1 MLSELARHHAAG
13 VFLSI
18 TTLDTELR
26 KVMEP
31 RTSPPAARLAA
42 IRELAAAG
50 IPVGVNVAPIIP
62 GLTDHEMP
70 AILKAAAEAGATSA
84 GYTVVRLPYA
94 VAPLFEKWLETHF
107 PDRKEKVLNRLRAMR
122 GGKLYDAQ
130 WGKRFSGEGIFAEQ
144 IAQMFEVARRK
155 AGIQKR
161 QAANFPRRHFVVQA
175 ARNFRYSPDVQTL
188 VEDFLQYL
196 RHERG
201 QSDNTAKTYAALL
214 GKFTAWAA
222 KQNLTDWKSV
232 ELKHLM
238 AFLQH
243 ERARPL
249 ADEPEESTKRL
260 SGESVY
266 LEIAAL
272 RAFYKFAENEK
283 FLPANIAENLS
294 LPRRWKRLPKA
305 LSNDEIAKLLAPETP
320 ETPENLC
327 DQAILELA
335 YASGLRLSELK
346 NLRLEQLHLDAGFIN
361 VIGKGNKER
370 VVPVG
375 KKAVESLNRYI
386 EIGRPKLVTAKSP
399 ANVFLTKRGTPF
411 AAVTLWLHIKNR
423 VRRAGVERNIT
434 PHMLRHSFA
443 THLLEHGADLRVI
456 QELLGHANI
465 STTEIYTH
473 VTGNRL
479 REIHRKFHPRA

>member
-1 MLSELARHHAAG
+1 MQ
-13 VFLSI
+13 
-18 TTLDTELR
+18 
-26 KVMEP
+26 
-31 RTSPPAARLAA
+31 
-42 IRELAAAG
+42 
-50 IPVGVNVAPIIP
+50 N
-62 GLTDHEMP
+62 
-70 AILKAAAEAGATSA
+70 
-84 GYTVVRLPYA
+84 
-94 VAPLFEKWLETHF
+94 
-107 PDRKEKVLNRLRAMR
+107 
-122 GGKLYDAQ
+122 
-130 WGKRFSGEGIFAEQ
+130 
-144 IAQMFEVARRK
+144 
-155 AGIQKR
+155 
-161 QAANFPRRHFVVQA
+161 
-175 ARNFRYSPDVQTL
+175 L

-201 QSDNTAKTYAALL
+201 QAEHTQKTYAALL
-214 GKFTAWAA
+214 NKFIAWAA

-232 ELKHLM
+232 ELRHLM

-249 ADEPEESTKRL
+249 ADEPKESIKRL
-260 SGESVY
+260 SSESVY

-272 RAFYKFAENEK
+272 RAFYRFAENEK
-283 FLPANIAENLS
+283 LLPVNVAENLS

-305 LSNDEIAKLLAPETP
+305 LTNDEITKLLAPDSAEQPTP
-320 ETPENLC
+320 GSLC

-335 YASGLRLSELK
+335 YASGLRLAELK

-375 KKAVESLNRYI
+375 KIAVAALNRYI
-386 EIGRPKLVTAKSP
+386 EIGRPKLVTPKSP
-399 ANVFLTKRGTPF
+399 AAVFLTKRGTPF
-411 AAVTLWLHIKNR
+411 AAVTLWLRIKNR
-423 VRRAGVERNIT
+423 VKRTGVARNIT

-473 VTGNRL
+473 VTGSRL
-479 REIHRKFHPRA
+479 RDIHRKFHPRT

>member
-1 MLSELARHHAAG
+1 M
-13 VFLSI
+13 
-18 TTLDTELR
+18 
-26 KVMEP
+26 
-31 RTSPPAARLAA
+31 
-42 IRELAAAG
+42 
-50 IPVGVNVAPIIP
+50 
-62 GLTDHEMP
+62 
-70 AILKAAAEAGATSA
+70 
-84 GYTVVRLPYA
+84 
-94 VAPLFEKWLETHF
+94 
-107 PDRKEKVLNRLRAMR
+107 
-122 GGKLYDAQ
+122 
-130 WGKRFSGEGIFAEQ
+130 
-144 IAQMFEVARRK
+144 
-155 AGIQKR
+155 
-161 QAANFPRRHFVVQA
+161 QA
-175 ARNFRYSPDVQTL
+175 L

-196 RHERG
+196 CHERG

-214 GKFTAWAA
+214 GKFTAWAE
-222 KQNLTDWKSV
+222 KQGLTAWTQV

-238 AFLQH
+238 AFLQQ
-243 ERARPL
+243 ERTRPL
-249 ADEPEESTKRL
+249 ADEPKESTKRL

-272 RAFYKFAENEK
+272 RALYKFAENEK
-283 FLPANIAENLS
+283 LLPVNLAEHLS

-305 LSNDEIAKLLAPETP
+305 LSHAEITRLLTP
-320 ETPENLC
+320 ETPATPESLC

-346 NLRLEQLHLDAGFIN
+346 NLRLEQLHTDAGFIN

-375 KKAVESLNRYI
+375 KVAVVALDRFI
-386 EIGRPKLVTAKSP
+386 AAGRPKFVTPKSP

-411 AAVTLWLHIKNR
+411 AAVTLWLRIKKR
-423 VRRAGVERNIT
+423 VQRSGIERNIT

-456 QELLGHANI
+456 QELLGHASI

>member
-1 MLSELARHHAAG
+1 MQN
-13 VFLSI
+13 FL
-18 TTLDTELR
+18 
-26 KVMEP
+26 
-31 RTSPPAARLAA
+31 
-42 IRELAAAG
+42 
-50 IPVGVNVAPIIP
+50 
-62 GLTDHEMP
+62 
-70 AILKAAAEAGATSA
+70 
-84 GYTVVRLPYA
+84 
-94 VAPLFEKWLETHF
+94 
-107 PDRKEKVLNRLRAMR
+107 
-122 GGKLYDAQ
+122 
-130 WGKRFSGEGIFAEQ
+130 
-144 IAQMFEVARRK
+144 
-155 AGIQKR
+155 
-161 QAANFPRRHFVVQA
+161 
-175 ARNFRYSPDVQTL
+175 
-188 VEDFLQYL
+188 EDFLQYL

-214 GKFTAWAA
+214 GKFTGWAA

-232 ELKHLM
+232 ELQHLM

-243 ERARPL
+243 ERARSLMP
-249 ADEPEESTKRL
+249 AGRGRGPSARTSRAGAGTAQSGEDGSSGAPPHQDPTRHL

-272 RAFYKFAENEK
+272 RAFYKYAENEK
-283 FLPANIAENLS
+283 LLPVNFAQNLS

-305 LSNDEIAKLLAPETP
+305 LANDEIKKLLEPEIPETP
-320 ETPENLC
+320 QSLC

-375 KKAVESLNRYI
+375 RTAVAALNRFL
-386 EIGRPKLVTAKSP
+386 EAGRPKLITPKSP

-423 VRRAGVERNIT
+423 VRRAGVKRNIT

-456 QELLGHANI
+456 QELLGHASI
-465 STTEIYTH
+465 STTEVYTH
-473 VTGNRL
+473 VTGRRL
-479 REIHRKFHPRA
+479 REVHRKFHPRA